1 VQVPRRSTKPTFSGR
16 RSVPMVGSV
25 SPKPPIPLP
34 PDSPYDQLATIGEV
48 AAEIAH
54 ELQNALHVVAARA
67 FLARVDAARG
77 ATDTTVAHIALIEE
91 SAHHAHAIVDDLMCL
106 ARQEAIRSEIVSL
119 PSVMQAARKDL
130 SDRCVRWD
138 DRIEPAGL
146 NVRGHGSLLVRMLHA
161 LYENAIHASS
171 PRRPIIS
178 TDARLRDDDIVLDVT
193 DDGPGVPDEL
203 RDRLFDPLVTARPG
217 GTGLGLALA
226 RRIVRAHGGT
236 IGLCRSDAMGAT
248 FRVALPAA

>member
-1 VQVPRRSTKPTFSGR
+1 
-16 RSVPMVGSV
+16 MVEGVYPQPSR
-25 SPKPPIPLP
+25 P
-34 PDSPYDQLATIGEV
+34 PDSAYDQLATIGEV

-54 ELQNALHVVAARA
+54 ELQNALHVIAARA
-67 FLARVDAARG
+67 FLARVDASRG
-77 ATDTTVAHIALIEE
+77 ATDTTVAHIALIED

-106 ARQEAIRSEIVSL
+106 ARQEAIRSEVVSL
-119 PSVMQAARKDL
+119 PYVMHAARKDL
-130 SDRCVRWD
+130 TNRCARWD

-171 PRRPIIS
+171 PRHPVIA
-178 TDARLRDDDIVLDVT
+178 TEAHLLDDDIVVDVT
-193 DDGPGVPDEL
+193 DDGPGVPVEL

-236 IGLCRSDAMGAT
+236 LILCRSDSVGAT
-248 FRVALPAA
+248 FRVALPSA